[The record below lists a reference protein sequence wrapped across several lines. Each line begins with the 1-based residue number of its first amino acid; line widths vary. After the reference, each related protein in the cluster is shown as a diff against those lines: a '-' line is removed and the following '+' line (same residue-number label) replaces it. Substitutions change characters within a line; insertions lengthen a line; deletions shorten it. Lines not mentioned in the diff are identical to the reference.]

1 MVFGVRLKDVEAL
14 GVVEYLEGL
23 KPRSGGVGFNP
34 FNILF
39 KRYDNLFVFSFTPIF
54 PPVWKFLFLISVGLF
69 VIWGWSNWLLL
80 PLLGGLFTFVFW
92 SDRFYFLM
100 MVLGLRKKGFS
111 GVIEFVSA
119 SDVVVEVLLDGS
131 D

>member
-1 MVFGVRLKDVEAL
+1 MSFGVRLKDVEDL

-39 KRYDNLFVFSFTPIF
+39 SKYNGLFVFSFKPIF
-54 PPVWKFLFLISVGLF
+54 PPVWKFLFLISAGLF

-80 PLLGGLFTFVFW
+80 PVLGGLLTFLFW
-92 SDRFYFLM
+92 WDRFYYFM
-100 MVLGLRKKGFS
+100 MVLGLRKKGFVD
-111 GVIEFVSA
+111 VIEFVSA
-119 SDVVVEVLLDGS
+119 SDVVVEVLLYGS